1 MIIWF
6 DRTMT
11 MHVDKMH
18 DANNSLALAK
28 YVPYGQNETDVVFK
42 ANAVINGHIL
52 LLTHTQV
59 TTAGGNLIGANY
71 WNTST
76 TIRKHFFKEYLFRI
90 EDAIKIYLR
99 GTKGYTGEIK
109 LRFRVGETTVNS
121 FPNYIPISAKDC
133 NSRDNYHYATYV
145 ILEKKLQ

>member
-1 MIIWF
+1 MDNMRLMSF
-6 DRTMT
+6 
-11 MHVDKMH
+11 
-18 DANNSLALAK
+18 
-28 YVPYGQNETDVVFK
+28 FK

-59 TTAGGNLIGANY
+59 TAAGGDLIGANY
-71 WNTST
+71 LNTST
-76 TIRKHFFKEYLFRI
+76 TIRKRFFKKYLFRI

-109 LRFRVGETTVNS
+109 LRFRIGETTVNF
-121 FPNYIPISAKDC
+121 FPNYIPISAEKH
-133 NSRDNYHYATYV
+133 YYATYV